1 MVPYPHWEEIVMKV
15 LVIFECFILLIGT
28 LLSVTATFSAVSYSS
43 AYIPYFFF
51 GVMGLAFIA
60 ALLRQID
67 KASAVFMGLGFIFI
81 YLIMAGFGYI
91 VCVMAH
97 A

>member
-1 MVPYPHWEEIVMKV
+1 MKKA
-15 LVIFECFILLIGT
+15 LVIIECIILLIGT

-43 AYIPYFFF
+43 SYIPYFFF
-51 GVMGLAFIA
+51 GVMGFAFIA
-60 ALLRQID
+60 ALLRQLD
-67 KASAVFMGLGFIFI
+67 KASAFLMGLGFIFI

-91 VCVMAH
+91 VCVMVH